1 MVKNLIKTNTA
12 SSSDVLQTQ
21 SQTQSQHRNLGI
33 KQDPRSLAGFVVGI
47 QEPHFKHK
55 KIPGLRAHTLLIDS
69 SHPEPRAA
77 IFHSRNLNIWA
88 VPQLTNRDMCTGLFV
103 GPNKER
109 IFITSLYL
117 PSKGDDKKDVPLR
130 NIITEDIKNLL
141 TQVKKEKAELIIM
154 ADVNAW
160 SELWRSDRTT
170 GQSGK

>member
-1 MVKNLIKTNTA
+1 M
-12 SSSDVLQTQ
+12 
-21 SQTQSQHRNLGI
+21 
-33 KQDPRSLAGFVVGI
+33 
-47 QEPHFKHK
+47 
-55 KIPGLRAHTLLIDS
+55 LIDS

-77 IFHSRNLNIWA
+77 IFHSSNLHIWP

-117 PSKGDDKKDVPLR
+117 PSKGDNKKDVPLR

-160 SELWRSDRTT
+160 SELWRSDRTS
-170 GQSGK
+170 GQSGKRGKVVADFVYDNNLQVLNQGNRYTYVRYNSQFMIDVTMATGGISKQL